1 VTDRDDHLAE
11 AVGELYSAD
20 PEDFTERRTALA
32 ARAKAAG
39 DAGAAR
45 QIGGL
50 RKPTRSA
57 WVINQLARAEPG
69 LAGQLTDLGDELR
82 AAQDS
87 LDGARMRELSA
98 RRRRLIDE
106 LAQQAFS
113 AAGLPAPPAAL
124 RDEVTATLGAALAD
138 PELAGQLQAGTLVR
152 AVQPGGFGPSPP
164 SLTLLPGGA
173 QATGGASRSRRA
185 PGQSGR
191 AGSAGRTGTAA
202 KGDPAAR
209 AAAAAAEAEE
219 RERAAQER
227 RRQIIAEAEQRM
239 AEADQAAEAATSAE
253 SARLD
258 EVERLEEQLSSARR
272 ALDLARSQARR
283 ARSAQRAARQAL
295 GRLRK

>member
-1 VTDRDDHLAE
+1 VTGQDPLAE
-11 AVGELYSAD
+11 AVAELYSAD
-20 PEDFTERRTALA
+20 PAEFTERRTALV
-32 ARAKAAG
+32 ARARADG
-39 DAGAAR
+39 DAAAAR

-50 RKPTRSA
+50 RKPSRSA

-98 RRRRLIDE
+98 RRRRLIDD
-106 LAQQAFS
+106 LAQQAFG
-113 AAGLPAPPAAL
+113 AAGQPAPPAAL

-138 PELAGQLQAGTLVR
+138 PDVAGQLQAGTLVR

-173 QATGGASRSRRA
+173 QGTGSPARS
-185 PGQSGR
+185 SGR
-191 AGSAGRTGTAA
+191 AGGPAGKGTAGRAGTAA
-202 KGDPAAR
+202 KADPAAR
-209 AAAAAAEAEE
+209 AAAAAADAQE

-227 RRQIIAEAEQRM
+227 RRLIIADAEQRV
-239 AEADQAAEAATSAE
+239 AEADQAADAATSAE
-253 SARLD
+253 SARLE
-258 EVERLEEQLSSARR
+258 EVERLEEQLSGARR
-272 ALDLARSQARR
+272 ALEQARSQARR
-283 ARSAQRAARQAL
+283 ARTAQRAAAQAL